1 MFLNL
6 RYGLLKNIR
15 NFIIDTVVGKDMC
28 RIFKVWRAIKEEFE
42 IIVLL
47 FVFSLWY
54 LYNINGFLSYDMA
67 QIPIASYAIV
77 TGRNIYLDANHPPLA
92 QYIIGSGQML
102 FGETLF
108 GAKISAIVFS
118 ILTIYFTYKIGRK
131 IGNRYTGFF
140 AALLLGMTKLYSE
153 HAVQVTYDIILTFF
167 LVLLFYVI
175 MIYMEKRDFYKR
187 KSISFIQGILFACVI
202 TSKTQGIIYGIP
214 ILAII
219 LFKDMDFR
227 AINNAYTGIKNRISS
242 PRARYSFFGFL
253 LAFIII
259 YSPYLRFDYTGISNE
274 LAWRHVPDSPV
285 VKYIPHLP
293 AIFYMLGFTYWAA
306 SLSAVHRSYQLWEP
320 FNLIFQYGGLTF
332 IAGLLIAV
340 IYVQRMKASSKKLPQ
355 GFSFLITYTAIS
367 FLLVS
372 IILPA
377 TPRHFL
383 PLFPFFSILVISSI
397 FCYIKQISGNKAAI
411 IGIIVLLLLPTSPVI
426 ATIKEPGL
434 AGESVYSDAA
444 HYLINYSQSHPQKK
458 MAAAVPLVIKY
469 YLADKPANLNIEDL
483 PYPLAYTGFSEE
495 YSEKL
500 YQRITNGELDILI
513 ERKPLPGESGYPV
526 NQRIHE
532 YAAAHAKSKVVL
544 EAPAE
549 GEVYIYHLT

>member
-6 RYGLLKNIR
+6 RYGLLNNIR
-15 NFIIDTVVGKDMC
+15 NFIIDTVVGKDMH
-28 RIFKVWRAIKEEFE
+28 RIPNVWKAVKEEFE
-42 IIVLL
+42 IMALL

-54 LYNINGFLSYDMA
+54 LYNIKGFLSYDMA

-92 QYIIGSGQML
+92 QYIIGSGQL
-102 FGETLF
+102 VFGETLF
-108 GAKISAIVFS
+108 GAKLSAIVFS
-118 ILTIYFTYKIGRK
+118 LLTIYITYKIGRK

-175 MIYMEKRDFYKR
+175 MVYMEKRDFDKR
-187 KSISFIQGILFACVI
+187 KSSSFIIGILFAFVI

-219 LFKDMDFR
+219 LFKDLDFK

-242 PRARYSFFGFL
+242 SRAKYSLFGFL

-259 YSPYLRFDYTGISNE
+259 YLPYLRFDYTGISNE

-306 SLSAVHRSYQLWEP
+306 SLSAAHRSYQLLEP

-332 IAGLLIAV
+332 VIGLLVAI
-340 IYVQRMKASSKKLPQ
+340 IYAMHLRTGTKKVPQ
-355 GFSFLITYTAIS
+355 SFSFLIIYTAIS
-367 FLLVS
+367 FLVVN

-377 TPRHFL
+377 APRYLL
-383 PLFPFFSILVISSI
+383 PLFPFFSLLITISV
-397 FCYIKQISGNKAAI
+397 FCFIKLISGNKAAI
-411 IGIIVLLLLPTSPVI
+411 IGMIVLLLLPSSPVI
-426 ATIKEPGL
+426 TTIKEPGL
-434 AGESVYSDAA
+434 ARESVYSDAA
-444 HYLINYSQSHPQKK
+444 NYLINYSQSHPQKK
-458 MAAAVPLVIKY
+458 IAAAVPLVIKY
-469 YLADKPANLNIEDL
+469 YLADKPANLYIENL

-513 ERKPLPGESGYPV
+513 ERRPLPGESGYPV